1 MEKKEFDY
9 AQCMSLVE
17 QLCDVFGGRFVPN
30 ELETPH
36 IEEKDYNS
44 IRKFVNSRIASSREF
59 ELFWN
64 SSSWQAKADYL
75 SKLLNIYVDK
85 NSLWYTFMRH

>member
-9 AQCMSLVE
+9 ALCLSLVE
-17 QLCDVFGGRFVPN
+17 QLCEVFGGRFVPN

-44 IRKFVNSRIASSREF
+44 IRKFVYSRIDSNREF

-64 SSSWQAKADYL
+64 SSSWQARADHL
-75 SKLLNIYVDK
+75 TKLLHIYVDK
-85 NSLWYTFMRH
+85 NSLLRNFNRH